1 MSHMLIVG
9 GFVDMAIKTKRNS
22 RAPLAS
28 LLSLAMLLSLGIA
41 ASAQTMQPAPAPT
54 PPNQPAAKPPAQTP
68 NQPAPAPSR
77 DDITSREV
85 AEMDRFLDSHPE
97 IAQQL
102 RKDPSLIDNRRW
114 VGDHPA
120 LHEYL
125 QKHPGV
131 ADAFRDHPD
140 AFMRDEN
147 RYERAEGDRDQDRD
161 RDRDRD
167 RNISR
172 RDVTEMDRFLDRH
185 PEVSEQLRKDPSLID
200 NRQWVANHPA
210 LQEYLKT
217 HPQVAETFR
226 AHPDAFMRDENRYDE
241 RTEGDRDR
249 YGRTGE
255 RGDDERNRGEL
266 TNFGQFLGG
275 HSSVASELSK
285 DPSLATNKEYLSSH
299 PELDEYLK
307 AHPAMSQQLT
317 ENPQAV
323 MSSNWVQQGSGFSA
337 KPASP
342 TAKPKSTPNQ

>member
-1 MSHMLIVG
+1 
-9 GFVDMAIKTKRNS
+9 MAIKTKRCLTPS
-22 RAPLAS
+22 LAS
-28 LLSLAMLLSLGIA
+28 LLTLLLSLGIA

-54 PPNQPAAKPPAQTP
+54 PNQPAANPPAQEPNQPAA
-68 NQPAPAPSR
+68 APSR

-97 IAQQL
+97 IAQL
-102 RKDPSLIDNRRW
+102 RKDPSLIDNRKW

-125 QKHPGV
+125 EKHPGV

-161 RDRDRD
+161 RDRDR
-167 RNISR
+167 NISR
-172 RDVTEMDRFLDRH
+172 RDVTEMGRFLDRH

-226 AHPDAFMRDENRYDE
+226 AP
-241 RTEGDRDR
+241 
-249 YGRTGE
+249 GRLHAG
-255 RGDDERNRGEL
+255 
-266 TNFGQFLGG
+266 
-275 HSSVASELSK
+275 
-285 DPSLATNKEYLSSH
+285 
-299 PELDEYLK
+299 
-307 AHPAMSQQLT
+307 
-317 ENPQAV
+317 
-323 MSSNWVQQGSGFSA
+323 
-337 KPASP
+337 
-342 TAKPKSTPNQ
+342 

>member
-54 PPNQPAAKPPAQTP
+54 PPNQLAANPPAQTP

>member
-1 MSHMLIVG
+1 
-9 GFVDMAIKTKRNS
+9 MATKTKRFS
-22 RAPLAS
+22 RSSLAPVLAS

-54 PPNQPAAKPPAQTP
+54 PNQPAANPPAQEPNQPAA
-68 NQPAPAPSR
+68 APSR
-77 DDITSREV
+77 DDITHRQV

-97 IAQQL
+97 IAEQL

-120 LHEYL
+120 LREYL

-147 RYERAEGDRDQDRD
+147 RYERTEADRYQDRD
-161 RDRDRD
+161 RDRDRN
-167 RNISR
+167 NISR
-172 RDVTEMDRFLDRH
+172 RDVTEMDHFLDGH
-185 PEVSEQLRKDPSLID
+185 PEIAEQLRKDPSMID
-200 NRQWVANHPA
+200 NRQWVSNHPA

-217 HPQVAETFR
+217 HPQVADSFR
-226 AHPDAFMRDENRYDE
+226 DHPDQFMRDENRYE
-241 RTEGDRDR
+241 RTEGDRDHYSR
-249 YGRTGE
+249 IGE
-255 RGDDERNRGEL
+255 RGDQRNREEL

-275 HSSVASELSK
+275 HSGVAAELSN
-285 DPSLATNKEYLSSH
+285 DPSLASNKEYLSSH

-307 AHPAMSQQLT
+307 AHPAMSQQLS

-323 MSSNWVQQGSGFSA
+323 MSSNLVQQGGGFSA

>member
-1 MSHMLIVG
+1 MTISPVE
-9 GFVDMAIKTKRNS
+9 KWPKWT
-22 RAPLAS
+22 
-28 LLSLAMLLSLGIA
+28 
-41 ASAQTMQPAPAPT
+41 
-54 PPNQPAAKPPAQTP
+54 
-68 NQPAPAPSR
+68 
-77 DDITSREV
+77 
-85 AEMDRFLDSHPE
+85 RFLDSHPE

-167 RNISR
+167 QDRDRDRDRNISR

-185 PEVSEQLRKDPSLID
+185 PEISEQLRKDPSLID

-226 AHPDAFMRDENRYDE
+226 AHPDAFMRDENRYE

-249 YGRTGE
+249 YGRMGE
-255 RGDDERNRGEL
+255 RGGDERNRGEL

-307 AHPAMSQQLT
+307 AHPAMSQQMT

-323 MSSNWVQQGSGFSA
+323 MSSNWVQQGGGFSA

-342 TAKPKSTPNQ
+342 TEKPKSTPNQ